1 MFFHRRGFLQSI
13 AALPGLGALLPA
25 SLAAKPAKLA
35 AKRDVYKEL
44 GVRPLINAAGTYTV
58 LSASLMPREVV
69 EAVEAASRQY
79 VQLEEIH
86 RAVGQKIAALVQCE
100 AALVTAGAA
109 SALTLGTAACVA
121 GKDQQK
127 IRRLPDTTGMKNEV
141 IFQKS
146 HRYGYDH
153 AIRNVGVKIVEVET
167 REELE
172 RAVNERTAMMMFF
185 NAADPNGQIKVEE
198 FAQLGKKLGVPTFN
212 DAAADVPPVENLWR
226 YTKMGYDLV
235 TFSGGKGLRGPQ
247 CSGLLLGRKDLIEAA
262 TLNNNPYSDS
272 VGRTNKVG
280 KEELVGMWAALDY
293 FIKQDRQA
301 VWRDWE
307 KRCKTVGDLVT
318 SVKGV
323 KTEIFVPEIANAVPH
338 LRITWD
344 FEASGLR
351 PHDVVKQLR
360 EGEPRIEVRPGA
372 KDAIEVAVWM
382 LEPGEEQIVGKR
394 LREVLKK
401 AG

>member
-1 MFFHRRGFLQSI
+1 MSSHRRGFLQTLAS
-13 AALPGLGALLPA
+13 LPGLGALLPV
-25 SLAAKPAKLA
+25 SLAAKPAK
-35 AKRDVYKEL
+35 RDIYKEL
-44 GVRPLINAAGTYTV
+44 GIRPLINAAGTYTT
-58 LSASLMPREVV
+58 LSASLMQREVV
-69 EAVEAASRQY
+69 EAVDAAARQY
-79 VQLEEIH
+79 VSIPELHEL
-86 RAVGQKIAALVQCE
+86 VGKKIAALAQCE

-109 SALTLGTAACVA
+109 SALTVGTAACVA
-121 GKDQQK
+121 GKDQEK

-141 IFQKS
+141 LIQKK

-153 AIRNVGVKIVEVET
+153 AVRNVGVKMVEVET

-172 RAVNERTAMMMFF
+172 RAANDRTAMMLFF

-212 DAAADVPPVENLWR
+212 DAAAEVPPVENLWR

-262 TLNNNPYSDS
+262 VLNNNPHSDS

-280 KEELVGMWAALDY
+280 KEEIVGMWAALDY
-293 FIKQDRQA
+293 YIKQDHKA

-307 KRCKTVGDLVT
+307 KRCKTVADLVA

-323 KTEIFVPEIANAVPH
+323 KTEIFIPEISNAVPH

-344 FEASGLR
+344 FAATGLQPR
-351 PHDVVKQLR
+351 EVVKQLR
-360 EGEPRIEVRPGA
+360 EGDPRIEVRPGA
-372 KDAIEVAVWM
+372 REAIEVAVWM
-382 LEPGEEQIVGKR
+382 LDPGEEQIVGRR
-394 LREVLKK
+394 LREILKK
-401 AG
+401 A